1 VGDRTSE
8 GPSESIL
15 TIKGSDS
22 MQYIYSHYM
31 GHCLFFLNIK
41 LSNSNSACDSKIAK
55 EIYLKQRCIE
65 YVCHRGGLEMLID
78 SCYIKI
84 IDYNKIYIIHHI
96 FKNSISNL

>member
-1 VGDRTSE
+1 MGDRTSE

-65 YVCHRGGLEMLID
+65 YVCHKGGLEMLID
-78 SCYIKI
+78 SCYTRI
-84 IDYNKIYIIHHI
+84 IDYNKMK
-96 FKNSISNL
+96 FFDSINNFAISI